1 MKRFA
6 ILLLALAAVPA
17 GPAGAADLSGLPEPL
32 VTDRPDFTESTATV
46 APGHVQ
52 VEAGATLARVE
63 EEDSDTFGEVLV
75 RIGLGP
81 RLEARLGAGSY
92 SRTDGP
98 GGEISGREDPAV
110 GVKVRLTGDA
120 AELAPG
126 LPAVSLLLGTSV
138 PMGDD
143 ELTSDAWEPE
153 AKLAFGW
160 EVTSWLS
167 LSANV
172 NAAYLN
178 DPAADDRF
186 TQLSASL
193 SAGFPLTDRLGA
205 FAEVYGFSEEEP
217 DGPSTRYVNG
227 GVTWLFGNDLQLDA
241 RVGWGLNDADPE
253 WFAGVGAGLRF

>member
-1 MKRFA
+1 MKRFT
-6 ILLLALAAVPA
+6 ILLLALAAAPA
-17 GPAGAADLSGLPEPL
+17 AAAAAVDLSGLTEPL
-32 VTDRPDFTESTATV
+32 ITDRPDFTESTATV

-52 VEAGATLARVE
+52 VEAGATLTRVE
-63 EEDSDTFGEVLV
+63 DEDSDTFGEVLV

-81 RLEARLGAGSY
+81 RLEARLGAFSY

-98 GGEISGREDPAV
+98 GSEVSGLEDPAV
-110 GVKVRLTGDA
+110 GLKVRLTGDA
-120 AELAPG
+120 AELPPG

-138 PMGDD
+138 PVGDD

-153 AKLAFGW
+153 AKLALGW

-167 LSANV
+167 LSANL

-178 DPAADDRF
+178 DPAVDERF

-205 FAEVYGFSEEEP
+205 YAEVFGFSEEER
-217 DGPSTRYVNG
+217 DGSSTRYVNG

-241 RVGWGLNDADPE
+241 RVGWGLNDPDPD
-253 WFAGVGAGLRF
+253 WFAGVGAALRF